1 MELRNRRLSQ
11 DSENGNPTQ
20 TSQQIDD
27 DMDQKA
33 SQTSGSDD
41 EMFETAA
48 GLEMDVDEHSEMDLG
63 GEAFLGDFEEIEE
76 DEDVERFIS
85 KNNTPTVSTRQS
97 PEIHKDGSQS
107 SDEDDIFE
115 EISEHDGT
123 AKQVEGDKAEQSA
136 SKADSEFGWYMAN
149 EDLERL
155 RALQSS
161 FRQNNVPKLD
171 DGLFLCP
178 DVYRRYSVLPTASAS
193 DEPALKTNDPAPTT
207 TDSAPAKN
215 AVTQKPSSLRS
226 SGRIEAKSLIK
237 PNTSAEA
244 APADASGATKHTDK
258 TVNGGADDVVGTL
271 LGAMSSPKSRVQEQT
286 ALAAIPSDMMA
297 AMMAIEGGSTAP
309 KSAQIMPENL
319 AHMMAQRLP
328 KGYKGPF
335 SQLTAI
341 EHTQYLQLA
350 QRAKTGALV
359 GKEHSDYTRLK
370 ARVDIEQQQFRERA
384 REQAQARV
392 RLIQDEI
399 NSSTS
404 QELTRLGQRVL
415 QSYPRQYRSAKVR
428 TIRPSAAR
436 YTPLEYRETLFQ
448 RGMCGHILD
457 TTQRTQ
463 LSAPDAWA
471 DGPLLSQDTE
481 AMAVAIKA
489 NADVVLTDTALAA
502 LLSLPQSY
510 MRDVIVPFTVR
521 EGARPMVV
529 VDELVVPTHA
539 ATPRVLNEMY
549 YSAAVRSELVDA
561 SRTLDL
567 AKPAEATNPESTISS
582 PEEPKPESNLANA
595 TYTLWELGGQRI
607 VVRYAVHAF
616 AQPAATVTLAVK
628 VETQVGSAAA
638 EAALASNGRDA
649 LEETAER
656 ERQAWWLAAYLRG
669 SAAEVRVVHVTPD
682 GSVVKTTRHTA
693 ADMYTDSQPPTR
705 AVADLLQDLAQL
717 GAGQYLLA
725 HRRRTWDATV
735 YRATDGVVT
744 ARSDAV
750 LDLAAELAPVAMV
763 DAKRAEVEGDVVTV
777 AWHGMPGHI
786 PHTYAPADLEPFCGA
801 ASTWS
806 GGPSAAARGRRKK
819 KPKRK
824 GAKKA

>member
-1 MELRNRRLSQ
+1 
-11 DSENGNPTQ
+11 
-20 TSQQIDD
+20 
-27 DMDQKA
+27 
-33 SQTSGSDD
+33 
-41 EMFETAA
+41 
-48 GLEMDVDEHSEMDLG
+48 
-63 GEAFLGDFEEIEE
+63 
-76 DEDVERFIS
+76 
-85 KNNTPTVSTRQS
+85 
-97 PEIHKDGSQS
+97 
-107 SDEDDIFE
+107 
-115 EISEHDGT
+115 
-123 AKQVEGDKAEQSA
+123 
-136 SKADSEFGWYMAN
+136 
-149 EDLERL
+149 
-155 RALQSS
+155 
-161 FRQNNVPKLD
+161 
-171 DGLFLCP
+171 
-178 DVYRRYSVLPTASAS
+178 
-193 DEPALKTNDPAPTT
+193 
-207 TDSAPAKN
+207 
-215 AVTQKPSSLRS
+215 
-226 SGRIEAKSLIK
+226 
-237 PNTSAEA
+237 
-244 APADASGATKHTDK
+244 
-258 TVNGGADDVVGTL
+258 
-271 LGAMSSPKSRVQEQT
+271 
-286 ALAAIPSDMMA
+286 
-297 AMMAIEGGSTAP
+297 
-309 KSAQIMPENL
+309 
-319 AHMMAQRLP
+319 
-328 KGYKGPF
+328 
-335 SQLTAI
+335 
-341 EHTQYLQLA
+341 
-350 QRAKTGALV
+350 
-359 GKEHSDYTRLK
+359 
-370 ARVDIEQQQFRERA
+370 
-384 REQAQARV
+384 
-392 RLIQDEI
+392 
-399 NSSTS
+399 
-404 QELTRLGQRVL
+404 
-415 QSYPRQYRSAKVR
+415 
-428 TIRPSAAR
+428 
-436 YTPLEYRETLFQ
+436 
-448 RGMCGHILD
+448 
-457 TTQRTQ
+457 
-463 LSAPDAWA
+463 
-471 DGPLLSQDTE
+471 
-481 AMAVAIKA
+481 MAVAIKA

-616 AQPAATVTLAVK
+616 AHPAATVTLAVK

-638 EAALASNGRDA
+638 EAALARNGRDA

>member
-20 TSQQIDD
+20 ASQQIDD

-161 FRQNNVPKLD
+161 FRQQNVPKLD
-171 DGLFLCP
+171 DGLFLSP
-178 DVYRRYSVLPTASAS
+178 DVYR
-193 DEPALKTNDPAPTT
+193 
-207 TDSAPAKN
+207 
-215 AVTQKPSSLRS
+215 
-226 SGRIEAKSLIK
+226 
-237 PNTSAEA
+237 
-244 APADASGATKHTDK
+244 SGATKLTDK

-335 SQLTAI
+335 SQLTAV

-415 QSYPRQYRSAKVR
+415 
-428 TIRPSAAR
+428 
-436 YTPLEYRETLFQ
+436 
-448 RGMCGHILD
+448 H
-457 TTQRTQ
+457 
-463 LSAPDAWA
+463 APDAWA

-824 GAKKA
+824 GTKKA

>member
-20 TSQQIDD
+20 ASQQIDD

-161 FRQNNVPKLD
+161 FRQQNVPKLD
-171 DGLFLCP
+171 DGLFLSP
-178 DVYRRYSVLPTASAS
+178 DVYR
-193 DEPALKTNDPAPTT
+193 
-207 TDSAPAKN
+207 
-215 AVTQKPSSLRS
+215 

-237 PNTSAEA
+237 SNTSAEA
-244 APADASGATKHTDK
+244 APADASGATKLTDK

-335 SQLTAI
+335 SQLTAV

-824 GAKKA
+824 GTKKA